1 MSQEE
6 ESGLFAFDF
15 DDDVFITKEE
25 KERVNVSNIEYQAKI
40 DLDGVNKSS
49 WLKKNTQGK
58 LTSVQSGLLSKTKI
72 FIV

>member
-6 ESGLFAFDF
+6 ESGLFGFDF

-40 DLDGVNKSS
+40 DLDGVNKS
-49 WLKKNTQGK
+49 N
-58 LTSVQSGLLSKTKI
+58 
-72 FIV
+72 